1 MTDDPSTIRYSI
13 PANTHTPALA
23 IQTDNLLSP
32 SPQAASPYPGSSPQ
46 FSPRGRRN
54 ALLSPT
60 AAFVRDT
67 LSHQQKIVYANKTQK
82 RSIQLPEMRLEVLEG
97 WQINIL
103 YWLYYIALIVAIVTK
118 VWSEYSLWNVDD
130 LCSVQMEPFSSMPCT
145 NVSVVGGQMIP
156 MNAPPWVGLN
166 QTKAPPA
173 NFSTTPTP
181 SANFSTTPTPTSQEP
196 IPSQSSNGNGAHNR
210 KLLSSDPVAPG
221 SDSSIRCLGDR
232 CNVWR
237 YKFNHLQYL
246 NK

>member
-166 QTKAPPA
+166 QTKAPP
-173 NFSTTPTP
+173 TPP
-181 SANFSTTPTPTSQEP
+181 ANFSTTPTPTPANFSTTP
-196 IPSQSSNGNGAHNR
+196 TPTPANFSTTPTPTPAN
-210 KLLSSDPVAPG
+210 
-221 SDSSIRCLGDR
+221 
-232 CNVWR
+232 
-237 YKFNHLQYL
+237 F
-246 NK
+246 